1 MAVDPHQT
9 LRPGKHPGASSYAGK
24 RIAGW
29 SEFLVF
35 RASNYGDTVGVGS
48 SGRISVGSG
57 VGVLVAVGSGVAVR
71 VGSGV
76 EVGQGVAVGGISQVS
91 VVWH

>member
-1 MAVDPHQT
+1 MVNIE
-9 LRPGKHPGASSYAGK
+9 LGLFELLGFS
-24 RIAGW
+24 
-29 SEFLVF
+29 
-35 RASNYGDTVGVGS
+35 ASNYGDSVGVGS

-57 VGVLVAVGSGVAVR
+57 VGVLVAVGSGVDVR

>member
-1 MAVDPHQT
+1 
-9 LRPGKHPGASSYAGK
+9 LPGRIFIPWK
-24 RIAGW
+24 REGSPYEIPI
-29 SEFLVF
+29 
-35 RASNYGDTVGVGS
+35 SNYGDSVGVGS

-57 VGVLVAVGSGVAVR
+57 VGVLVAVGSGVGVR